1 MLTSITTK
9 ANSVFF
15 AAILVVGIIAMAFPS
30 LIVES
35 QAEQQYG
42 MQKYKDQK
50 VIVEKIKC
58 NNDNYNLDVVNPELG
73 QKVTSDILPLLKK
86 AKSGDNK
93 EEYNLDKNIVLICT
107 NINKE
112 WKFPVEQNPNPA
124 VITPET

>member
-112 WKFPVEQNPNPA
+112 WKFPVEQNPNPS
-124 VITPET
+124 VITSEN

>member
-58 NNDNYNLDVVNPELG
+58 NNDNYKLDVVNPELG

-112 WKFPVEQNPNPA
+112 SKFPVEQNPNPA